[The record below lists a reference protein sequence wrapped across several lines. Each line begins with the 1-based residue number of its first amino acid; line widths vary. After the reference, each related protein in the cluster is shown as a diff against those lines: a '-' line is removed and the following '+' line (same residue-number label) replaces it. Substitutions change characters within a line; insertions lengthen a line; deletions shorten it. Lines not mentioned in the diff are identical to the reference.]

1 MSSKHILVID
11 IGSNTIHADIFLYE
25 GGKKIFS
32 IWNHSYVLKLGRY
45 LVKNSVIPEKEI
57 FLILSTLKE
66 IKIGTAQYEL
76 TETFIFAT
84 SILREAKNKDE
95 IIEYVKQD
103 LSLNIQ
109 ILSTEEEGLLAFQSV
124 KTLFRIAHRNVFVI
138 DIGGGS
144 CECIEAV
151 NGEII
156 SNISY
161 PMGFSKMKE
170 YLHISDKCL
179 HENMNRLKLFSEQFF
194 REMASSLNSQLH
206 DVIVTSSV
214 LKVIAIIQDPKRT
227 LWDLRNVRIR
237 KRFLSSVQK
246 RILQGDPIYGLED
259 DKRDLV
265 LMGTVFFIDLIEFL
279 KKDSLRICPWSIREA
294 YVLEYSKS

>member
-1 MSSKHILVID
+1 
-11 IGSNTIHADIFLYE
+11 
-25 GGKKIFS
+25 
-32 IWNHSYVLKLGRY
+32 
-45 LVKNSVIPEKEI
+45 
-57 FLILSTLKE
+57 
-66 IKIGTAQYEL
+66 
-76 TETFIFAT
+76 
-84 SILREAKNKDE
+84 
-95 IIEYVKQD
+95 
-103 LSLNIQ
+103 
-109 ILSTEEEGLLAFQSV
+109 
-124 KTLFRIAHRNVFVI
+124 
-138 DIGGGS
+138 
-144 CECIEAV
+144 
-151 NGEII
+151 
-156 SNISY
+156 
-161 PMGFSKMKE
+161 
-170 YLHISDKCL
+170 
-179 HENMNRLKLFSEQFF
+179 
-194 REMASSLNSQLH
+194 MASSLNSQLH